1 MCSQSGVH
9 RLVIVEVVVAVVV
22 VFPKWRKG
30 HLRRKMKQK
39 SKSVWAQK
47 WASGQW
53 KCCLP
58 ACWCHCSLGN
68 NNSADSCSS
77 GRRRQRNQNVLPCQS
92 SYHRSFVCKSPS
104 ISSSSNQKLV
114 VDARLIDN
122 IDAMRQRHMGK
133 PGQRLRQRQRRW
145 CVCERLYAFFPSWS
159 TAYVCVSVCGEEP
172 IEKAS
177 IRKRSREPRQT
188 ELFKRMHSL
197 WLFPPPLC
205 LSHQRWTKKRESQK
219 MLAMQCSEQSQRSER
234 HSEWRWWPTLEG
246 KKQKTV

>member
-1 MCSQSGVH
+1 MLKKWYCRSVSVLLTLSPQLIGTHTPLNTQSLLPHRAGTLRGGQWRCHHHQHHHRCTTTFQPHAFSTRSSLVMCSQSGVH

-133 PGQRLRQRQRRW
+133 PGQRLRQRWRRRW
-145 CVCERLYAFFPSWS
+145 CVW
-159 TAYVCVSVCGEEP
+159 T
-172 IEKAS
+172 
-177 IRKRSREPRQT
+177 T
-188 ELFKRMHSL
+188 
-197 WLFPPPLC
+197 LC
-205 LSHQRWTKKRESQK
+205 LLSFMIDSICVCECVRWGTNRESID
-219 MLAMQCSEQSQRSER
+219 
-234 HSEWRWWPTLEG
+234 
-246 KKQKTV
+246 